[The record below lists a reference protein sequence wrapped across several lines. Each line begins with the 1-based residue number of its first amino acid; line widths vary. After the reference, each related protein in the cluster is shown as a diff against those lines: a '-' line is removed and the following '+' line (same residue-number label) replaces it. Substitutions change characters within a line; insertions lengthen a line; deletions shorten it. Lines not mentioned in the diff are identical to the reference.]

1 MDSTMEDI
9 SHREIYDRLIA
20 VEHKVDAISTD
31 TKDVVNAFNSAK
43 GAFLVFEWI
52 GKLAKPIIWLV
63 GLSTIILAAYERLKN
78 HH

>member
-1 MDSTMEDI
+1 MEDI

-20 VEHKVDAISTD
+20 VEHKVDTISTD

>member
-20 VEHKVDAISTD
+20 VEHKVDTISTD
-31 TKDVVNAFNSAK
+31 TKEVVAAFNSAK

-52 GKLAKPIIWLV
+52 GKLAKPIIWIV
-63 GLSTIILAAYERLKN
+63 GLSTIVLAAYERLKN

>member
-1 MDSTMEDI
+1 MEDI
-9 SHREIYDRLIA
+9 SHRELYDRLVA
-20 VEHKVDAISTD
+20 VETKVDTISKD

-63 GLSTIILAAYERLKN
+63 GLSTIILAAYERLKS
-78 HH
+78 H

>member
-1 MDSTMEDI
+1 MDCTMEDI

-20 VEHKVDAISTD
+20 VEHKVDTISTD